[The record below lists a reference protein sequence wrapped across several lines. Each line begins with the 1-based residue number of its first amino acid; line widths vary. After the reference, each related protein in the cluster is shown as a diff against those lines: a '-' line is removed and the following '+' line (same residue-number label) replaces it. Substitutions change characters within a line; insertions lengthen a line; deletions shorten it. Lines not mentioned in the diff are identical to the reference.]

1 MARFVAKYA
10 KFRHPVRPDVY
21 MNLASG
27 ARELIQTPLVA
38 VFSHDLASVEEREFG
53 LRAFRH
59 AGLPIDKDTEE
70 HISPSHRISAFDSEL
85 AAFNEGW
92 SDEERELVEK
102 TLRESTANGI
112 DFLEFIPAPPAAPW
126 ANYDELEDGAAI
138 ALIAQATG
146 AVQAALAYE
155 RATKKRASVIE
166 ALEAPAKEEEDT
178 VLIQA

>member
-38 VFSHDLASVEEREFG
+38 VFDQSIATVEEKEFG

-59 AGLPIDKDTEE
+59 TGLPIDKDTET

-126 ANYDELEDGAAI
+126 ATYDEVEDPAAI
-138 ALIAQATG
+138 ALIAQAT
-146 AVQAALAYE
+146 ATVQAALAYE
-155 RATKKRASVIE
+155 RATKKREAVIA
-166 ALEAPAKEEEDT
+166 ALEAPVKEEEDT